1 MLSNRSCR
9 RWKPFSVSMER
20 CRFGLIGR
28 LKGAGIDGLE
38 DGEIESRGGGKA
50 DLGQALRPLLPCIA
64 CGRAQ
69 VALQFMITRLFCYSE
84 SPNKNEDKHNSS

>member
-28 LKGAGIDGLE
+28 LKGAGIGGLE
-38 DGEIESRGGGKA
+38 DGGIESRGEGKA

-64 CGRAQ
+64 WASSGGIAIHDHK
-69 VALQFMITRLFCYSE
+69 VILLF
-84 SPNKNEDKHNSS
+84 